1 MKVFALIDCNSFYAK
16 CEEMF
21 RPELKGLPIC
31 VLSNNDGCCI
41 ARNAQ
46 AKALGI
52 AMGAPYFQI
61 RDFCIQEGI
70 KVFSS
75 NYTLYADVSRRVMRT
90 IQSLVPDIEVYSID
104 ECWADLEGV
113 QGCLED
119 LGRSI
124 KARVQRDVGMPVGIG
139 ISTTKTLAKLAQWAS
154 KKWQGTGGVVDLSS
168 KDRQIKLLKIAPVG
182 EVWGIGRKLGDRLRL
197 MGIET
202 AWQLSQY
209 DHKSLR
215 KMFNV
220 NVERTA
226 RELSG
231 EACLQMHQAPD
242 LKQEIM
248 KSCMF
253 GRRVTQLDELRQAAA
268 SYASVAAE
276 KMRRQASLCQQLSVS
291 VQTGM
296 HEDPSR
302 RYYNQIDM
310 HLATPTDDTRV
321 LIGAALEGLARIYRT
336 GYAYSKC
343 SVRLTRLHQRGE
355 FTADLFAPPEPP
367 GAARMGA
374 VMDKINQRYGRNAI
388 HSARLRS
395 DPEWAMRREMLSPA
409 YTTRWSELPCCT

>member
-1 MKVFALIDCNSFYAK
+1 
-16 CEEMF
+16 
-21 RPELKGLPIC
+21 
-31 VLSNNDGCCI
+31 
-41 ARNAQ
+41 
-46 AKALGI
+46 
-52 AMGAPYFQI
+52 MGAPYFQV
-61 RDFCIQEGI
+61 RDYCQQEGI
-70 KVFSS
+70 HVFSS
-75 NYTLYADVSRRVMRT
+75 NYSLYADISRRVMQT
-90 IQSLVPDIEVYSID
+90 IQVQVPDIEVYSID
-104 ECWADLEGV
+104 EAWADLDGMP
-113 QGCLED
+113 GCLAT

-154 KKWQGTGGVVDLSS
+154 KKWPGTGGVVDLTAQE
-168 KDRQIKLLKIAPVG
+168 RQHRLLKIAPVG
-182 EVWGIGRKLGDRLRL
+182 EVWGIGRKLGSRLNL

-209 DHKSLR
+209 DPKSLR

-253 GRRVTQLDELRQAAA
+253 GRRVTQLGELRQAAA

-276 KMRRQASLCQQLSVS
+276 KMRKQASLCQQISVS

-296 HEDPSR
+296 HEEPSR
-302 RYYNQIDM
+302 RYYNQIDI
-310 HLATPTDDTRV
+310 HLASPTDDTRV
-321 LIGAALEGLARIYRT
+321 LISAALEGLAKIYRK

-355 FTADLFAPPEPP
+355 FTADLFAAPEPP
-367 GAARMGA
+367 GAARMGV
-374 VMDKINQRYGRNAI
+374 VMDSINQRYGRNAI
-388 HSARLRS
+388 HSARLKP
-395 DPEWAMRREMLSPA
+395 DPDWAMRRDMLSPA
-409 YTTRWSELPCCT
+409 YTTRWSELPSCS

>member
-1 MKVFALIDCNSFYAK
+1 MKIFALIDCNSFYAK

-21 RPELKGLPIC
+21 RPKLKGLPIC

-41 ARNAQ
+41 ARNAP

-52 AMGAPYFQI
+52 AMGAPFFQI
-61 RDFCIQEGI
+61 RDYCIQEGI
-70 KVFSS
+70 HVFSS
-75 NYTLYADVSRRVMRT
+75 NYSLYADVSRRVMRT
-90 IQSLVPDIEVYSID
+90 IQSMVPDIEVYSID
-104 ECWADLEGV
+104 ECWADLDGV
-113 QGCLED
+113 TGCLEE

-124 KARVQRDVGMPVGIG
+124 KVRVQRDVGMPVGIG

-154 KKWQGTGGVVDLSS
+154 KKWPGTGGVVDLSS
-168 KDRQIKLLKIAPVG
+168 RERQIKLLKIAPVD
-182 EVWGIGRKLGDRLRL
+182 EVWGIGRKLGARLKL

-209 DHKSLR
+209 DLKSLR

-226 RELSG
+226 RELCG

-253 GRRVTQLDELRQAAA
+253 GRRVTALDELRQAAA

-276 KMRRQASLCQQLSVS
+276 KMRKQSSLCQQLSVS

-296 HEDPSR
+296 HEDQSR

-310 HLATPTDDTRV
+310 QLATPTDDTRV
-321 LIGAALEGLARIYRT
+321 LIAAALEGLTRIYRK

-367 GAARMGA
+367 GSARMGA
-374 VMDKINQRYGRNAI
+374 VMDQINQRYGRNAI
-388 HSARLRS
+388 HSARLKP
-395 DPEWAMRREMLSPA
+395 DPEWAMRRDMLSPA
-409 YTTRWSELPCCT
+409 YTTRWSELPGCS